1 MKETSTRTRLR
12 AALLAL
18 SLLSQAAA
26 AQQQQPQRP
35 PAPADEEEVVRLNT
49 ELVQLRAVV
58 TDRKGRPVENLKKE
72 DFEVLENGQP
82 REVSFFSL
90 ERAPASTGAAPSPGA
105 PRA

>member
-1 MKETSTRTRLR
+1 MKETSARARLR

-26 AQQQQPQRP
+26 ASAQQQQPQRP

-58 TDRKGRPVENLKKE
+58 TDRKGQPVENLKKE

-90 ERAPASTGAAPSPGA
+90 ERAPASPGA
-105 PRA
+105 